1 MYKVNLR
8 FASIPQP
15 SESREEENVVESC
28 NEPMN
33 NMNIDDGESDLLP
46 PPPPP
51 VEDKSSPEGTLDP
64 DLSTEYDNVRFEQE
78 KNGDGTKDHLED
90 NHSLSSHASSR
101 SCEETAKTDN
111 DGTTGSVHDADDLER
126 KVCL

>member
-1 MYKVNLR
+1 
-8 FASIPQP
+8 
-15 SESREEENVVESC
+15 
-28 NEPMN
+28 MN

-51 VEDKSSPEGTLDP
+51 VEDKNGPEETLDP

-78 KNGDGTKDHLED
+78 KKENGDGTKDHLED
-90 NHSLSSHASSR
+90 NHSLSSHASHASSR
-101 SCEETAKTDN
+101 SCEETAKADN